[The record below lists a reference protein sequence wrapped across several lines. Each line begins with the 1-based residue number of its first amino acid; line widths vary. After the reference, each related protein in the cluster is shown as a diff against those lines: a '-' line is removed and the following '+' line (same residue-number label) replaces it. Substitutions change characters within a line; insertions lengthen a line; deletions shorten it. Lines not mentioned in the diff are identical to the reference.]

1 MLRPIRALPLLA
13 ALAALSAC
21 DSGGDGDLRKEV
33 DGLKA
38 DVQRVQKDAEKLGAQ
53 VSTQTRRIDGLA
65 ADLVTVRGT
74 SIEVKA
80 AAPGDASAA
89 ATDGAAPADAPAGA
103 AQPLSAA
110 QIATIRSFLSTDEG
124 KKVLEEA
131 VQGEREARERERARR
146 LSDSMVERFAKTAA
160 LTEDQT
166 KRMKDVM
173 SKQAESLR
181 TMWANVRELPPD
193 APTEQRDAL
202 RQQNLEKTEQLR
214 KETDDQVKAILSQ
227 TQYEQYKQQQ
237 TRMRGGLDGAGNRT
251 PGAGAGVR
259 RGARANGGN
268 QQQEQK

>member
-1 MLRPIRALPLLA
+1 MPRPTRALFLLA
-13 ALAALSAC
+13 AFAALPAC
-21 DSGGDGDLRKEV
+21 DDGAGTADLRKEV

-38 DVQRVQKDAEKLGAQ
+38 DVQRVQKDTEKLGAQ
-53 VSTQTRRIDGLA
+53 VSTQTRRIDGLT
-65 ADLVTVRGT
+65 ADVTSVRGT
-74 SIEVKA
+74 SAEVKA
-80 AAPGDASAA
+80 AAPGEAAAA
-89 ATDGAAPADAPAGA
+89 ATDGAAPADAPAAA
-103 AQPLSAA
+103 AQPLSPA

-131 VQGEREARERERARR
+131 VQSEREARERERARR
-146 LSDSMVERFAKTAA
+146 LSDSMVERFAKTAS

-181 TMWANVRELPPD
+181 TMWANVRELAPD

-214 KETDDQVKAILSQ
+214 KETDDQVKSILSQ

-237 TRMRGGLDGAGNRT
+237 TRMRGGLESAGNRT
-251 PGAGAGVR
+251 PGAGAR
-259 RGARANGGN
+259 RGNRQNGGSG
-268 QQQEQK
+268 QQQDQQ